1 MMFNQFSELDAFR
14 SEVRDFLESAATAEI
29 REAGRKT
36 TSVFAPFKQ
45 AMAWQKI
52 LYNKGWVAPA
62 WPVEYGGT
70 GWSIHQR
77 YIFVEECNRLELPP
91 VLPQNIQMVR

>member
-1 MMFNQFSELDAFR
+1 MMSNQFSELDAFR
-14 SEVRDFLESAATAEI
+14 IEVRDFLESAATAEI

-52 LYNKGWVAPA
+52 LWQRRTKSQIL
-62 WPVEYGGT
+62 T
-70 GWSIHQR
+70 GYVIR
-77 YIFVEECNRLELPP
+77 R
-91 VLPQNIQMVR
+91 